1 MKSESEGVDL
11 RPSRRW
17 HQWIGKCF
25 FNSTNLSQFESHTH
39 THVSMGNGN
48 E

>member
-17 HQWIGKCF
+17 HQWDWKMF
-25 FNSTNLSQFESHTH
+25 FQFNKFESI
-39 THVSMGNGN
+39 
-48 E
+48 